1 MNKNSD
7 KSIFNEDRGIYD
19 IYDKLDYSDNL
30 EKGLNEDII
39 KNISKIKEEPEWL
52 LQFRLK
58 AFEIFK
64 KAKDS
69 EWGPDLSEIN
79 LDNLLLYIKPGV
91 KLKRD
96 WKDLPEYLFD
106 TFDRLG
112 IPKAEQ
118 ESLAGI
124 SAQYDSEEVYHNVR
138 EELLKQGIIY
148 LDFDTAIKKHE
159 DLVKEYFS
167 KSISPNLHKYA
178 ALHYAVFSG
187 GSFVYVPGNTK
198 AIMPVQSY
206 YRLNAPGAGQF
217 EHTLIVVEKNS
228 SLHFIEGC
236 SAPKYNELNI
246 HAGGVE
252 IFVKEN
258 AHVKFSTIENWSKN
272 MYNLN
277 TKRAILEK
285 NAKIEW
291 VSGSFGSKVSMLYPT
306 SILKGDNSSS
316 TFTSITFAGEGQN
329 IDNGC
334 TAIHIGKNSSSFVN
348 TKSIVK
354 DGGIS
359 TTRNIIRVQKG
370 AKGVKSNSDCDSLIL
385 DNLSISDTIP
395 VIDIRESDADIGH
408 EAKIGKIE
416 NETIYYLMSRGLD
429 EKEAKAMIVRGFASP
444 ISKELPLEYAVEMNN
459 LINLELE
466 GHHGM

>member
-1 MNKNSD
+1 MEKNK
-7 KSIFNEDRGIYD
+7 KEIFNENRGVYD
-19 IYDKLDYSDNL
+19 IYDKLDYSGGL
-30 EKGLNEDII
+30 EKGLTEDII
-39 KNISKIKEEPEWL
+39 KEISKSKEEPEWL
-52 LQFRLK
+52 LKFRLEALK
-58 AFEIFK
+58 IFK
-64 KAKDS
+64 NSKNPK
-69 EWGPDLSEIN
+69 WGPDLSEVDV
-79 LDNLLLYIKPGV
+79 DNIVLYIKPGI
-91 KLKRD
+91 KIKRD
-96 WKDLPEYLFD
+96 WKDLPEYLFN

-112 IPKAEQ
+112 IPQAEQ
-118 ESLAGI
+118 DSLAGI
-124 SAQYDSEEVYHNVR
+124 SAQYDSEEVYHNVK
-138 EELLKQGIIY
+138 EDLLKQGIIY
-148 LDFDTAIKKHE
+148 LDFDTAIKEHE

-167 KSISPNLHKYA
+167 KVISPNLHKYS

-187 GSFVYVPGNTK
+187 GSFVYVPENTE

-217 EHTLIVVEKNS
+217 EHTLIIVEKNS

-246 HAGGVE
+246 HAGAVE

-258 AHVKFSTIENWSKN
+258 SHMKFSTIENWSKN

-277 TKRAILEK
+277 TKRALLEK

-316 TFTSITFAGEGQN
+316 TYTSVTFAGEDQN

-334 TAIHIGKNSSSFVN
+334 TAIHIGKNSSSIVN

-354 DGGIS
+354 NGGIS
-359 TTRNIIRVQKG
+359 TTRNVIKIQKG
-370 AKGVKSNSDCDSLIL
+370 ATGVKSNSDCDSLIL
-385 DNLSISDTIP
+385 DDLSVSDTIP
-395 VIDIRESDADIGH
+395 VIDTRESDSDIGH

-416 NETIYYLMSRGLD
+416 NETIFYLMSRGLD

-466 GHHGM
+466 GHHGL